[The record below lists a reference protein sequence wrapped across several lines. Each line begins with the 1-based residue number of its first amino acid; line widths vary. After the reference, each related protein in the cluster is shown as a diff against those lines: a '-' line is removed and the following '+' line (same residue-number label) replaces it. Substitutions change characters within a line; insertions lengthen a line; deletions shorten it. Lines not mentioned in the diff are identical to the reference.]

1 MRRQESTQLT
11 EQLNACMAE
20 AGYVQAMQAMYARRG
35 NLNIIA
41 KILIRL
47 VKQAGGDRVQLVLV
61 LEGELAD
68 QN

>member
-1 MRRQESTQLT
+1 
-11 EQLNACMAE
+11 
-20 AGYVQAMQAMYARRG
+20 MYDCRS
-35 NLNIIA
+35 NLNIMA

-47 VKQAGGDRVQLVLV
+47 VKQAEGDRVRLVLV

>member
-1 MRRQESTQLT
+1 
-11 EQLNACMAE
+11 
-20 AGYVQAMQAMYARRG
+20 MYDCRG
-35 NLNIIA
+35 NLKIMA

-47 VKQAGGDRVQLVLV
+47 VKQAGGDRVRLVLV

>member
-1 MRRQESTQLT
+1 MWRQESTQLT